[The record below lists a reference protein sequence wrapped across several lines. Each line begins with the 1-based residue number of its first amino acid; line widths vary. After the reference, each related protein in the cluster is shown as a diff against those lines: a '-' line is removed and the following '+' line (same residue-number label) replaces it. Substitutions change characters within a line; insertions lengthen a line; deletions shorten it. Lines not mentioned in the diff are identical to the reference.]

1 MRFVK
6 FNGILAEIYELYP
19 NIDLVDFLFQRLKL
33 PIDKAEVLAARIE
46 KELRQHNESKQYIVK
61 NLLERHANPT
71 SEKEAYLV
79 ECLSRDEFSHFVR
92 WILEELNFEVFPE
105 KHMADFGVD
114 FLAAK
119 DREKF
124 VFLARQYPKTFK
136 VTDTITLVAQEAKKI
151 YGCDKVVILTT
162 TFFTSQAVTEA
173 KKLDIE
179 LWDADILAEK
189 IAEIRKKTDIKEQ
202 TQFPQYQGSL
212 FQSLQRLVE
221 TKLFIIES
229 RVGEKYDLFVPW
241 IKYPLLTYQ
250 TNSNNVTRC
259 VYRIKYNN
267 PVTEFEGE
275 NLIYSDRAG
284 NRIGPNDEQAYT
296 AILQYLKQFME

>member
-1 MRFVK
+1 M
-6 FNGILAEIYELYP
+6 
-19 NIDLVDFLFQRLKL
+19 
-33 PIDKAEVLAARIE
+33 
-46 KELRQHNESKQYIVK
+46 
-61 NLLERHANPT
+61 ERHANPT